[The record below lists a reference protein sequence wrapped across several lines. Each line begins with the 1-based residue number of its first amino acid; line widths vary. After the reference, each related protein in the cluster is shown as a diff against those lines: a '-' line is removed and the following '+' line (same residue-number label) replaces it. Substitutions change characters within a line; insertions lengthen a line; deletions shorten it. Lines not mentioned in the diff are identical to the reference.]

1 MAGRHGVLPRPG
13 RQGPGRGAVLGSIG
27 LHVGV
32 AALMVGSALRPAQP
46 LPEFKVYRVNIV
58 SPPPQVLGDPEP
70 AAPVV
75 PKVVQQRPVEAPPKP
90 QPKAPPVQKPTEQ
103 PKPKPKEESRPAQGR
118 NPKPEEKV
126 GGDGLNVQ
134 LDGEL
139 FPYPEY
145 LNNIIRQINRFFR
158 WTGAGGLTAEV
169 YFVIRRDGSVE
180 DIRLLQGSG
189 NVEFDF
195 EAMGAIE
202 AVGTRGLFGPLPEG
216 YKQDRLPVSFRFR
229 PAF

>member
-1 MAGRHGVLPRPG
+1 
-13 RQGPGRGAVLGSIG
+13 
-27 LHVGV
+27 
-32 AALMVGSALRPAQP
+32 MVGSALRPAPP
-46 LPEFKVYRVNIV
+46 LPEFKVYRVSIV
-58 SPPPQVLGDPEP
+58 SPPPQVAGEPEP
-70 AAPVV
+70 VAPEV
-75 PKVVQQRPVEAPPKP
+75 PKVVQERPVEAPPKP
-90 QPKAPPVQKPTEQ
+90 QPKAPPVQKPTAQ
-103 PKPKPKEESRPAQGR
+103 PKPKEESRPAQGR

-169 YFVIRRDGSVE
+169 YFVIRRDGTVE
-180 DIRLLQGSG
+180 DIRLLRGSG
-189 NVEFDF
+189 NLEFDF
-195 EAMGAIE
+195 EAMGAVE

-216 YKQDRLPVSFRFR
+216 YTQERLPVSFRFR